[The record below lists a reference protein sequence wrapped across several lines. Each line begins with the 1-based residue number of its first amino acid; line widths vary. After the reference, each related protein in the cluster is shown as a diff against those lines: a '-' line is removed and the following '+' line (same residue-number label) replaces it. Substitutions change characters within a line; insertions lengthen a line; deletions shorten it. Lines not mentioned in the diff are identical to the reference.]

1 MTSAYT
7 RRTYTVEE
15 YLALD
20 QQSQERLEYEDGE
33 IYAMAGETHEHN
45 FIVNRLVTLLF
56 DLAFSKGCRLVSH
69 NIKLKIP
76 PIPEDP
82 KNKGVIR
89 GSKKGKYY
97 YPHLIIACSPQPTER
112 RIETDPCFV
121 VEVLS
126 TSTEQRDKGVKMNA
140 YLRLPNLER
149 YVLISPEEKK
159 IELYTR
165 HPEGW
170 LYQTLEKSTD
180 RLEIPCI
187 RTAITVRQI
196 YRGVKLKT

>member
-1 MTSAYT
+1 MISAYAK
-7 RRTYTVEE
+7 RTYTVEE

-20 QQSQERLEYEDGE
+20 QESEERLEYEDGE

-56 DLAFSKGCRLVSH
+56 NLAFSKGCRLVSH

-76 PIPEDP
+76 PMPEDP
-82 KNKGVIR
+82 KRKGVIR

-97 YPHLIIACSPQPTER
+97 YPDLIIAFSPQPSER

-126 TSTEQRDKGVKMNA
+126 KSTAGRDKGVKMNA
-140 YLRLPNLER
+140 YLRLANLQR
-149 YVLISPEEKK
+149 YALISPEEKK
-159 IELYTR
+159 IEVYTR

-170 LYQTLEKSTD
+170 LYQSLEKDPD

-187 RTAITVRQI
+187 ATSITVRQI
-196 YRGVKLKT
+196 YRGLKL